1 MPGNAGSSSG
11 SSQDAWAVKK
21 MGFFGGGG
29 KVCIL
34 QMNETMSG
42 QTFAIFPSSD
52 PFYLDPSPS
61 KDLFGWFNLIFNRY
75 LIIPLKNIDN
85 LLNF

>member
-1 MPGNAGSSSG
+1 MHGNAGSSSG
-11 SSQDAWAVKK
+11 SSQDTWAVKK
-21 MGFFGGGG
+21 MAFLGGCGVGG

-52 PFYLDPSPS
+52 PFYLDPSP
-61 KDLFGWFNLIFNRY
+61 R
-75 LIIPLKNIDN
+75 LK
-85 LLNF
+85 LM